1 MKCFKKEKL
10 KGFGL
15 AELVLAVGIFAM
27 ISATLLILVIDSTR
41 ALDNARTRTK
51 ATYLVEE
58 INSTL
63 LMLKN
68 KSWFDVIRYTGEGSK
83 HFESTDGDYEIV
95 DGEVEKNGLTYSF
108 SLEIVRRDANGNIVE
123 SGGSVDNHTRL
134 VSVTVNWLDK
144 SGKVHNITPQLYIND
159 WETNSIVQTTFA
171 DFSSGTHSDTLPVT
185 IDNGEVR
192 LRSILYPDWCNPSVS
207 LTEYDI
213 PGNANS
219 RSVFARPGHAYLG
232 TTGGSTGEPF
242 TKLNIEGVDPP
253 ILTVEGTYAGH
264 TVNDIFVKDNYAFLA
279 TATDNKEVIIL
290 DISTLPYREVGYY
303 DAPGST
309 DANSVYV
316 DGNVGYVAHGRVVRS
331 FNLSSYNGSRAGI
344 GNITIGW
351 FIATVSKIVIQDGYM
366 YAVLD
371 WDWYE
376 LAIVDVHNPASMSIT
391 SQTTVNNQQ
400 VYDMY
405 VSPDGTRVYF
415 GTNASS
421 SENEFFI
428 LDTTQKNGSRPI
440 VSSVDMGGTTVRGIA
455 VVEDGNVVIL
465 VGTGGEEYKVYVT
478 QDEAHPEYC
487 GGMQVNNGI
496 YDIDS
501 NLDAQGNAFSYI
513 VTGDFNDEFK
523 IIRGGP
529 GGGGELGYGYVASG
543 VYTSPALDSQSDTP
557 VYYIGTLMSQL
568 PANTSL
574 RVQFRAS
581 GNVSMTGALWQGP
594 DGTSATYFTDE
605 QGYTLP
611 STLIG
616 RYIQYKILFT
626 SDTIN
631 SPLVEEV
638 VIYYEK

>member
-1 MKCFKKEKL
+1 MKYFKKKL

-15 AELVLAVGIFAM
+15 AELVLAIGIFAM
-27 ISATLLILVIDSTR
+27 ISSTLLLLVIDSTR
-41 ALDNARTRTK
+41 TIDNVRTK
-51 ATYLVEE
+51 TNATYLIEE
-58 INSTL
+58 IDSTI

-68 KSWFDVIRYTGEGSK
+68 RSWFDVISHTGQGLK
-83 HFESTDGDYEIV
+83 HFEYIAGEYQIV
-95 DGEVEKNGLTYSF
+95 DGVGQKNGLNYSF
-108 SLEIVRRDANGNIVE
+108 SIEPVNRDISGILVS
-123 SGGSVDNHTRL
+123 SGGSTDSHTRL
-134 VSVTVNWLDK
+134 VSISVDWLDK
-144 SGKVHNITPQLYIND
+144 SGKLHTITPKLYIND
-159 WETNSIVQTTFA
+159 WETNSIIQTTYA
-171 DFSSGTHSDTLPVT
+171 DFSAGVHSDTLTVT
-185 IDNGEVR
+185 NDDGEVR
-192 LRSILYPDWCNPSVS
+192 LRSVLYPDWCNPGLSIN
-207 LTEYDI
+207 EYDI

-253 ILTVEGTYAGH
+253 ILTVEGTYSGH
-264 TVNDIFVKDNYAFLA
+264 TVNDIFVTDSYAFLA

-290 DISTLPYREVGYY
+290 DISSVPYTEVGYY
-303 DAPGST
+303 DAPGSS

-316 DGNVGYVAHGRVVRS
+316 DGNIGYVAQGRTVRS
-331 FNLSSYNGSRAGI
+331 FNLSSYNGSRASI
-344 GNITIGW
+344 GSITIGW
-351 FIATVSKIVIQDGYM
+351 FISTVSKIAVQDGYL
-366 YAVLD
+366 YAVLN

-376 LAIVDVHNPASMSIT
+376 LAIVNVSNPANMSIT
-391 SQTTVNNQQ
+391 SQTSVNNQQ

-415 GTNASS
+415 GTNNSS

-428 LDTTQKNGSRPI
+428 LDTSQKTGSRPI
-440 VSSVDMGGTTVRGIA
+440 ISSVDMGGTTVRGIA

-465 VGTGGEEYKVYVT
+465 VGTGGTEYKVYVT
-478 QDEAHPEYC
+478 EDESNPEYC
-487 GGMQVNNGI
+487 GGMEINNGI

-513 VTGDFNDEFK
+513 ITGDYTDEFK

-543 VYTSPALDSQSDTP
+543 VYTSPSLDSESDSP
-557 VYYIGTLMSQL
+557 RYYVGNVTADIPT
-568 PANTSL
+568 NTSI

-581 GNVSMTGALWQGP
+581 ANSSMTGATWMGP
-594 DGTSATYFTDE
+594 DGTASTYFTNE
-605 QGYTLP
+605 VGYNLP
-611 STLIG
+611 VNLLG
-616 RYIQYKILFT
+616 RYIQYRIEFS

-631 SPLVEEV
+631 TPLVREV